1 MTPLLSVEGL
11 AGVVFLG
18 FVLIIILGALVAT
31 HAASLIRA
39 VSGLALCLVGVAG
52 VYYFLGSPFLAL
64 MQLLIYA
71 GAVCVAIVFA
81 VMLAEPQGIKRFQS
95 VHPLA
100 GPGAF
105 AAGALM
111 AWGLAALAFKT
122 SWPQAAQRV
131 NPGAVEDVGRAM
143 MTTFV
148 VSFELISLILLVAII
163 GSLVLGRRGRDKA

>member
-1 MTPLLSVEGL
+1 MTPLFTVEGL

-18 FVLIIILGALVAT
+18 FLLIIVLGALAAT
-31 HAASLIRA
+31 NAASLIRA

-81 VMLAEPQGIKRFQS
+81 VMLAEPQGIEQFRRI
-95 VHPLA
+95 HPLA
-100 GPGAF
+100 GPGAI
-105 AAGALM
+105 AAGAMM
-111 AWGLAALAFKT
+111 AWGLAALALKT
-122 SWPQAAQRV
+122 SWPQPAIRL
-131 NPGAVEDVGRAM
+131 NPGGVDDVGRAM
-143 MTTFV
+143 MTDFV

-163 GSLVLGRRGRDKA
+163 GSLVLGRRGRG

>member
-11 AGVVFLG
+11 AGLVFFG
-18 FVLIIILGALVAT
+18 FVLLIILGGLLATNAANLV
-31 HAASLIRA
+31 RA

-52 VYYFLGSPFLAL
+52 IYYFLGSPFLAL
-64 MQLLIYA
+64 MQVLIYA
-71 GAVCVAIVFA
+71 GAVCIAIMFA
-81 VMLAEPQGIKRFQS
+81 VMLAEPQSDRPGHK

-100 GPGAF
+100 GAGA
-105 AAGALM
+105 ATAGALM

-122 SWPQAAQRV
+122 TWPTAA
-131 NPGAVEDVGRAM
+131 PLTAAAPLEDVGRAM

-163 GSLVLGRRGRDKA
+163 GSLVLAKRGRN

>member
-1 MTPLLSVEGL
+1 MSALLTVEGL
-11 AGVVFLG
+11 AGLVFLG
-18 FVLIIILGALVAT
+18 MVLIIILGALVAT
-31 HAASLIRA
+31 NAASLIRA

-52 VYYFLGSPFLAL
+52 LYYFLGSPFLAL

-81 VMLAEPQGIKRFQS
+81 VMLAEPQGIEKFRK

-100 GPGAF
+100 GPAAIG
-105 AAGALM
+105 AGALM
-111 AWGLAALAFKT
+111 AWGLAALAFKS
-122 SWPQAAQRV
+122 SWPQAVPQV

-163 GSLVLGRRGRDKA
+163 GSLVLGRRGRSKA